1 MEEVDI
7 EAFLCRILKNKQH
20 ISSIHFQWES
30 ADDER
35 KLYVGSKKGK
45 ETCIENIETRK
56 GKL

>member
-35 KLYVGSKKGK
+35 KLYVGAKKGK
-45 ETCIENIETRK
+45 
-56 GKL
+56 KLALKI